1 MKSRTPIIV
10 AVVIGVLVVFA
21 IRSYVKRVKDE
32 ASAQLRGSPVVAA
45 TQDMSEGA
53 IVKMTMIYP
62 KEVPDRF
69 IPPQAIRGSAEV
81 AQIVGRK
88 VRFPIAKDQI
98 ILWSDLEM
106 ERRRGLATVVPG
118 DERAFTMSVAQGVSA
133 SLLQPNDHVDIIASV
148 AVPEPKGT
156 AKPTAGAATW
166 REKSD
171 IVTMVLLQNV
181 TILGI
186 GKDFGVGQ
194 TGGSSGPGGGSGG
207 MITVSVTLP
216 ESQLLS
222 FAQQHGELGIVLRRE
237 GNIDTLPREK
247 LPRVTFATLEE
258 LIGDLDQ
265 QRKHRIIQIL
275 KGKDTQEVTV
285 ENK

>member
-1 MKSRTPIIV
+1 MKSRTPIVV
-10 AVVIGVLVVFA
+10 AIVIGILVVFA
-21 IRSYVKRVKDE
+21 IRSYVARVKDE
-32 ASAQLRGSPVVAA
+32 AKAQLKGSPVVAA
-45 TQDMSEGA
+45 RQDMPEGSL
-53 IVKMTMIYP
+53 VKMDLIYP

-88 VRFPIAKDQI
+88 VRFPITKDQI

-156 AKPTAGAATW
+156 SKPSAGAASW

-171 IVTMVLLQNV
+171 VVTMVLLQNV

-194 TGGSSGPGGGSGG
+194 TGASGPGGGSGG

-216 ESQLLS
+216 EAQLLT

-237 GNIDTLPREK
+237 GNIETLPREK
-247 LPRVTFATLEE
+247 LPRVTFSTLED